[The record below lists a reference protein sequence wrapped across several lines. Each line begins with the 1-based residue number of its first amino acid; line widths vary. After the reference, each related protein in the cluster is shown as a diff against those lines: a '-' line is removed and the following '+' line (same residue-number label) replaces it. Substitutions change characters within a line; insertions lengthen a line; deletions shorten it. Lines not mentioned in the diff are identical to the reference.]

1 MSQPLL
7 GTIMMFGG
15 TFAPRNWMPCE
26 GQQLSI
32 ASNTALFS
40 ILGTTYGGN
49 GVTSFA
55 LPDLRG
61 RVPLHQGQGPG
72 LSSYTPG
79 QQGGTENVTLL
90 YNQMPLHTH
99 LVNAD
104 STANGQVTPQGN
116 VLGTLGR
123 TATEKFYS
131 NGTPNTTMNPAM
143 IGAAGGNQPFNILQ
157 PYLCVYFVIAIAG
170 IFPSRN

>member
-1 MSQPLL
+1 MSQPFI
-7 GTIMMFGG
+7 GTIMMFAGN
-15 TFAPRNWMPCE
+15 FAPRNWLPCE
-26 GQQLSI
+26 GQLLPISQY
-32 ASNTALFS
+32 TALFS

-49 GVTSFA
+49 GTTTFA

-72 LSSYTPG
+72 LSPYVLG
-79 QQGGTENVTLL
+79 QQGGTETVTLL

-104 STANGQVTPQGN
+104 NTGNGQLTPQGN
-116 VLGTLGR
+116 VLGNLGR
-123 TATEKFYS
+123 SATEKFYS
-131 NGTPNTTMNPAM
+131 NATPNTTMNPTM
-143 IGAAGGNQPFNILQ
+143 IASAGGNQPFNVLQ
-157 PYLCVYFVIAIAG
+157 PYLCVYFVIAING